1 MRIIV
6 QKFGGTSVS
15 TKERRSLAAD
25 KIESCISRGCFPVVV
40 VSAIGRNGDPYAT
53 DTLIEFSHSSGTNAQ
68 PRELD
73 LLMSCGEIISCVVL
87 SNTLKARGLNSA
99 VLTGGQAGI
108 ITDDN
113 FGDASVL
120 RVDSTSILN
129 YIRNGIIPIITGF
142 QGITEKGDITTLG
155 RGGGDV
161 TGAILGE
168 ALEAEAVEVYTD
180 VDGVMTADP
189 VLVPN
194 ARVMDILLYDDVY
207 WMAEYGAKVIHK
219 KAVQIAM
226 RSNIP
231 LIIKNTMTDSPG
243 TLITGSK
250 PSTEPFT
257 YVQKPVTAIACT
269 GNKALVKIVPDIDN
283 NSIQADGDLFS
294 MLYEQRID
302 ISMIN
307 LYPWAKSFAID
318 SKHTDTVMKIL
329 EGKPV
334 HFEFLRDC
342 SILTVIGSGMKGL
355 PGVMAKISHA
365 LAASNIPLLHTSDSH
380 TTISCLVEGKYAKQA
395 VTALHEEFEL

>member
-1 MRIIV
+1 
-6 QKFGGTSVS
+6 
-15 TKERRSLAAD
+15 
-25 KIESCISRGCFPVVV
+25 
-40 VSAIGRNGDPYAT
+40 
-53 DTLIEFSHSSGTNAQ
+53 
-68 PRELD
+68 
-73 LLMSCGEIISCVVL
+73 
-87 SNTLKARGLNSA
+87 
-99 VLTGGQAGI
+99 
-108 ITDDN
+108 
-113 FGDASVL
+113 
-120 RVDSTSILN
+120 
-129 YIRNGIIPIITGF
+129 
-142 QGITEKGDITTLG
+142 
-155 RGGGDV
+155 
-161 TGAILGE
+161 
-168 ALEAEAVEVYTD
+168 
-180 VDGVMTADP
+180 
-189 VLVPN
+189 
-194 ARVMDILLYDDVY
+194 
-207 WMAEYGAKVIHK
+207 
-219 KAVQIAM
+219 
-226 RSNIP
+226 
-231 LIIKNTMTDSPG
+231 
-243 TLITGSK
+243 
-250 PSTEPFT
+250 
-257 YVQKPVTAIACT
+257 VQKPVTAIACT